1 MSYGAL
7 RRQTPRG
14 MLGPAV
20 AVRDVCR
27 RRTARRSPMPLSR
40 KKSRDMHMCVCVYVL
55 DKTRIVSRPTRTGD
69 AAAAPID
76 SAMAHERLNAAAP
89 VDSATA
95 HGQPDAALDFLL
107 PHLSETQHGGLPLT
121 IVSRQRWNGWCDCLC
136 CKICKRGDL
145 AESNW
150 EIVLEWGDSKCYE
163 TLPDVC
169 DPCGRR
175 IAALCTNVDPAS
187 WDEPRLRPR
196 TSP

>member
-1 MSYGAL
+1 MSCGAL

-27 RRTARRSPMPLSR
+27 RRTSRRSPIPLSH
-40 KKSRDMHMCVCVYVL
+40 KKSRDMYVL
-55 DKTRIVSRPTRTGD
+55 GKTRIASRLTRTGD

-76 SAMAHERLNAAAP
+76 SAMAHEQPDAAAP
-89 VDSATA
+89 VDSDTA
-95 HGQPDAALDFLL
+95 HAQPDAALDFLL
-107 PHLSETQHGGLPLT
+107 PHLSEAQHGGLPLT
-121 IVSRQRWNGWCDCLC
+121 IVSRQRWNGWCDCQSC
-136 CKICKRGDL
+136 TICKRDDL
-145 AESNW
+145 VQSNW

-163 TLPDVC
+163 SLPDVC
-169 DPCGRR
+169 DACGRR